1 MLTPRYFFSQDF
13 RQFQDYFLSR
23 PHRKRT
29 FQKGDFL
36 WEPGRPCEKIHYF
49 LSGAAIHY
57 ADHESGRRKI
67 ISFHGAGTVF
77 PGYHR
82 TDYRIELSLVTTA
95 LTEIR
100 ALEFTVPQF
109 QEMFETNTALS
120 EQVVNWYAMYVNRF
134 LFEAVHQEYNSSLV
148 KICNL
153 LYLLS
158 GSPSISSE
166 SPAAPSECAVS
177 EAGIDLTQE
186 ELAGLLGLSRV
197 QLTRGLG
204 ELRSRGIIS
213 TSRCRIQV
221 LNFPLLAAL
230 CTSETL

>member
-1 MLTPRYFFSQDF
+1 MPIMKADAEKSSAF
-13 RQFQDYFLSR
+13 RVRVRCFPVITGRTTGSSFL
-23 PHRKRT
+23 
-29 FQKGDFL
+29 
-36 WEPGRPCEKIHYF
+36 
-49 LSGAAIHY
+49 
-57 ADHESGRRKI
+57 
-67 ISFHGAGTVF
+67 
-77 PGYHR
+77 
-82 TDYRIELSLVTTA
+82 LVTTA

-186 ELAGLLGLSRV
+186 ELAA
-197 QLTRGLG
+197 
-204 ELRSRGIIS
+204 
-213 TSRCRIQV
+213 CW
-221 LNFPLLAAL
+221 A
-230 CTSETL
+230 